1 MGTWKQFIYKMAS
14 QQQSASEDTSE
25 VVLIATKKYQ
35 SITENK
41 QPGSV
46 SIIQSYSYSHVNIPA
61 IIQQCISKKNHIL
74 SCHKQAIFNLCMQHQ
89 AKRKVKTQFDVK
101 AHFMTLETSSV

>member
-1 MGTWKQFIYKMAS
+1 MGTWKKFMYKMAS

-41 QPGSV
+41 QPRSV
-46 SIIQSYSYSHVNIPA
+46 CYYSELFLLTRRHPCNYSTA
-61 IIQQCISKKNHIL
+61 AS
-74 SCHKQAIFNLCMQHQ
+74 A
-89 AKRKVKTQFDVK
+89 RK
-101 AHFMTLETSSV
+101 AHIILP

>member
-1 MGTWKQFIYKMAS
+1 MGTWKQFIYKMVS

-61 IIQQCISKKNHIL
+61 IIQQWHQQEKSHIIL
-74 SCHKQAIFNLCMQHQ
+74 P
-89 AKRKVKTQFDVK
+89 
-101 AHFMTLETSSV
+101 